1 MTDQPGTAGRP
12 VRRFAG
18 CALPL
23 ALASVLLALAMFMGQ
38 KGASAPNPAVAQAA
52 PAQVAQVVQQA
63 APAVIVPSSAAT
75 SLPNSSLKFPQL
87 TGPVVDQANIIP
99 DDEEAR
105 LTQKLLA
112 LKQQTNR
119 ELQVVTLASLDG
131 NDIADY
137 GYQIGRAWGLGD
149 KAKGNAAILIVAPN
163 ERRMRVEVGYELEG
177 TLTDGLSSLII
188 SKVITPKFKAG
199 DLPGGI
205 EDGTDALIAQLQLPA
220 DQAAQVA
227 AQANAQQA
235 AAQKAAK
242 DQFNPASLI
251 WIAFIFL
258 FFVLPML
265 RRMRG
270 GKSYRSSGL
279 GNVIM
284 WSVLDGMTRG
294 GGGGGGG
301 GSWGGGGSSGGSSW
315 GGGGGGGFGG
325 GGASGSW

>member
-1 MTDQPGTAGRP
+1 MQPAG
-12 VRRFAG
+12 
-18 CALPL
+18 
-23 ALASVLLALAMFMGQ
+23 
-38 KGASAPNPAVAQAA
+38 
-52 PAQVAQVVQQA
+52 
-63 APAVIVPSSAAT
+63 PAVIVPSTAAT
-75 SLPNSSLKFPQL
+75 SLPNSSLKFPAL
-87 TGPVVDQANIIP
+87 TGPVADVANIIP

-119 ELQVVTLASLDG
+119 ELQVVTLASLEG
-131 NDIADY
+131 YDIADY
-137 GYQIGRAWGLGD
+137 GYQLGRAWGLGD
-149 KAKGNAAILIVAPN
+149 KAKGNAAILIIAPN

-188 SKVITPKFKAG
+188 GNVITPKFKAG

-205 EDGTDALIAQLQLPA
+205 EAGTDALIAQLQLPP

-242 DQFNPASLI
+242 NQFNPASLI
-251 WIAFIFL
+251 WIAFVVL
-258 FFVLPML
+258 FFILPML

-270 GKSYRSSGL
+270 GKNYRSSGL

-294 GGGGGGG
+294 GGRGGGSGWNGGGGG
-301 GSWGGGGSSGGSSW
+301 GGSSW